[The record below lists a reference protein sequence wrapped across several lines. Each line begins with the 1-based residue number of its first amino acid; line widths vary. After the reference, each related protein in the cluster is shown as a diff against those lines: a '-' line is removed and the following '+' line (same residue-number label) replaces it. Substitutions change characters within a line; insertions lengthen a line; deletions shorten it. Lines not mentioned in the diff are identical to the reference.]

1 MEFPSRAVDIYFL
14 SASCFTVFGIAVTG
28 FGGFIADDWPEYR
41 CFSKLALLV
50 AQICPHAAGIER
62 TWSIMDGIYT
72 KKRNSLSIDKVFAA
86 TSIKLKLHRERVKQ
100 ADEKEAAKAKKLLKG
115 HIADPDVLLDVS
127 ETEIPDDDILRL
139 ENFNEMEIMESICEN
154 LSLEGEDMS
163 EINGSDV
170 AQNVTLKSLFLASK

>member
-1 MEFPSRAVDIYFL
+1 
-14 SASCFTVFGIAVTG
+14 
-28 FGGFIADDWPEYR
+28 
-41 CFSKLALLV
+41 
-50 AQICPHAAGIER
+50 
-62 TWSIMDGIYT
+62 MDGIHT

-163 EINGSDV
+163 EINSSDV

>member
-1 MEFPSRAVDIYFL
+1 M
-14 SASCFTVFGIAVTG
+14 
-28 FGGFIADDWPEYR
+28 
-41 CFSKLALLV
+41 
-50 AQICPHAAGIER
+50 
-62 TWSIMDGIYT
+62 
-72 KKRNSLSIDKVFAA
+72 
-86 TSIKLKLHRERVKQ
+86 
-100 ADEKEAAKAKKLLKG
+100 KG